1 MRFGLLLNFV
11 RLIINNQGNC
21 TKNILFANLNF
32 WMNLSIEESPKII
45 SSLPEVRLEKLSEAP
60 VLSPYEYVYV
70 TVRLAKK

>member
-32 WMNLSIEESPKII
+32 WMNLSIEKSPKII

-60 VLSPYEYVYV
+60 VLSTYEYIYV

>member
-11 RLIINNQGNC
+11 RLIINNYKNC

-32 WMNLSIEESPKII
+32 WMNLSIEKSPKII
-45 SSLPEVRLEKLSEAP
+45 SSLPEVRLEKLSEAL
-60 VLSPYEYVYV
+60 VLSTYECIYV